1 MTVIK
6 DERARMLRIDA
17 IKAFIYVLITFGVL
31 FLSLKKKLSQNI
43 ALIIIGLVSL
53 FDFGRWTNVI

>member
-31 FLSLKKKLSQNI
+31 FLSLKKKFLKI
-43 ALIIIGLVSL
+43 LL
-53 FDFGRWTNVI
+53 